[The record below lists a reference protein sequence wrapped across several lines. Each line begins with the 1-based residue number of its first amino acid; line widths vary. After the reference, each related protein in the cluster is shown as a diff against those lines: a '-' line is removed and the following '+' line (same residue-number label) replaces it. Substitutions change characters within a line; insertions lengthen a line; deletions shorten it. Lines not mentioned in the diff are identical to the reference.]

1 MKQITKELAEKMTI
15 KLQQAI
21 EYYEELERLAE
32 EHQKQLQET
41 SYDERNAEPCA
52 FCQPDNELA
61 ELDADLGEL
70 GKMTAGMNLY
80 CSEDRNGKTHA
91 MLSIFWECKN
101 RDGYGE
107 SLGEKDIEIRYCP
120 FCGRRL

>member
-1 MKQITKELAEKMTI
+1 MKQPTKELAEKMKA

-32 EHQKQLQET
+32 DHQKQLQEAC
-41 SYDERNAEPCA
+41 YDERVAQPCE
-52 FCQPDNELA
+52 FCQPDNELV

-80 CSEDRNGKTHA
+80 CSEDRKGEIHA
-91 MLSIFWECKN
+91 MLSVYLECKN

-120 FCGRRL
+120 FCGRKL